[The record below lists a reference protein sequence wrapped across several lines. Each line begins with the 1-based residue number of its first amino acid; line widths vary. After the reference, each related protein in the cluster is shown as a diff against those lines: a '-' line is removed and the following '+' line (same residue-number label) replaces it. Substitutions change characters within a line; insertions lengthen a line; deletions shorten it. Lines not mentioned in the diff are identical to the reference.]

1 MNHNA
6 AVYMETRRPT
16 TRTRTVVYSPTKT
29 KRHRRAEMLVAAFDG
44 ICYFALMVCLVIAVA
59 VLMAVV

>member
-16 TRTRTVVYSPTKT
+16 TRTVVYSPTKT